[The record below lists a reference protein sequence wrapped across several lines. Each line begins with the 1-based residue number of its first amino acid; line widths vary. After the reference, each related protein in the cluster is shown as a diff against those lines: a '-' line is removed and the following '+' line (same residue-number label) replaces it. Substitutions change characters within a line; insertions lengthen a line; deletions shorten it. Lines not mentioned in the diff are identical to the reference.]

1 MAPKN
6 PIQLERKPRDKLQLP
21 HPGKRAA
28 KDILNL
34 TTPRAI
40 NTSIAGISQ
49 IGMIENI
56 LRLHFHLQAQALI
69 QRKQL
74 TNCKVGSKQPRSP
87 ETVIRNIPKVFDLGT
102 LVGAANRPISSE
114 RRNRNEIRSRMG
126 CSIQRTSALRL
137 RVQQVRA
144 SRSIIHIRSSLSI
157 RRSIRKPTSPMEI
170 PIQRQ
175 PTNNLIRPPRQT

>member
-21 HPGKRAA
+21 HPGKRTA
-28 KDILNL
+28 KDIVNL
-34 TTPRAI
+34 TIPRAI

-74 TNCKVGSKQPRSP
+74 AQCKASSKQPRTP
-87 ETVIRNIPKVFDLGT
+87 ETVIGDIPEVLDLGT
-102 LVGAANRPISSE
+102 LVGTTDCPIGS
-114 RRNRNEIRSRMG
+114 
-126 CSIQRTSALRL
+126 QR
-137 RVQQVRA
+137 
-144 SRSIIHIRSSLSI
+144 
-157 RRSIRKPTSPMEI
+157 
-170 PIQRQ
+170 
-175 PTNNLIRPPRQT
+175 